1 MATITRKSALFI
13 AMTAMERVNFDGNF
27 EEISKGADYNEVME
41 VLDKMLVQLCQ
52 PRKAT
57 KSKARV
63 INEGLAKKVY
73 DLAGDVTTSKD
84 VVNMG
89 LPEISTT
96 QKAIAVLRV
105 GCELGLFVKGD
116 GKTVAYAKVYGN

>member
-1 MATITRKSALFI
+1 MANITRKQALSIAISA
-13 AMTAMERVNFDGNF
+13 VNYLNI
-27 EEISKGADYNEVME
+27 EAISLGGLTGDDYVEVAD
-41 VLDKMLVQLCQ
+41 VLSHMVEQLSK
-52 PRKAT
+52 PRAKAV
-57 KSKARV
+57 SKARKV
-63 INEGLAKKVY
+63 NEGLAKKVY
-73 DLAGDVTTSKD
+73 DLAGDVVTSKD

-116 GKTVAYAKVYGN
+116 GKKVAYAKVYGN